1 MTGMMIITLIVS
13 LLACGAV
20 FIVVDSLA
28 NGVMKR
34 MKKEVFRYI
43 KQYNEQMQDGSV
55 LQGTVAA
62 STVTGTEGLPDRE
75 ENLAIPFVPKAQ
87 PMQKKD
93 FFCDYRKLRESF
105 PVSQEQVIARIPP
118 QEASVGEKFRLVC
131 DILDKLSFDNLYEIG
146 CLSEEKQL
154 LVLDDI
160 LDEGEKEILSAYREE
175 CGDTFDCAKFYTYLK
190 NKQAEYD
197 DTIYCFVGM
206 EDVADGDKDGR
217 VKPCADQAL
226 LEGFQLLHGGYLYD
240 YGVRSSELR

>member
-43 KQYNEQMQDGSV
+43 KQYNEQMQEGTGQ
-55 LQGTVAA
+55 QGAVTVSAVA
-62 STVTGTEGLPDRE
+62 GADTLPDRE

-87 PMQKKD
+87 PMQKRD
-93 FFCDYRKLRESF
+93 FFQDYRKLRESF
-105 PVSQEQVIARIPP
+105 PVSKEQVIAQIPP
-118 QEASVGEKFRLVC
+118 QEELVGVRYHLVC
-131 DILDKLSFDNLYEIG
+131 SILDKLSFDNLYEIS

-154 LVLDDI
+154 VVLDEI
-160 LDEGEKEILSAYREE
+160 LDEAEKTIFSEYREAE
-175 CGDTFDCAKFYTYLK
+175 NRSFDCAKFYTYLK
-190 NKQAEYD
+190 NKKAEYD
-197 DTIYCFVGM
+197 DTIYCFVGT
-206 EDVADGDKDGR
+206 EDGADGSTDGR
-217 VKPCADQAL
+217 VKSCADQAV

>member
-43 KQYNEQMQDGSV
+43 KQYNEQMQDSMGA
-55 LQGTVAA
+55 QNEVAA
-62 STVTGTEGLPDRE
+62 TQIVGAEALPDRE
-75 ENLAIPFVPKAQ
+75 EHLAIPFVPKAQ

-93 FFCDYRKLRESF
+93 FFQDYRKLRESF
-105 PVSQEQVIARIPP
+105 PVSKERVITQIPP
-118 QEASVGEKFRLVC
+118 QEESVGVRYRLVC
-131 DILDKLSFDNLYEIG
+131 SILDKLSFDNLYEIT

-160 LDEGEKEILSAYREE
+160 LGEEEKTIFSEYREE
-175 CGDTFDCAKFYTYLK
+175 EGSIFDCARFYTYLK

-197 DTIYCFVGM
+197 DTIYCFVGT
-206 EDVADGDKDGR
+206 EDVVDESKDGR
-217 VKPCADQAL
+217 VKPCADQAV